1 MPTREQDIHIVS
13 GRSICQSL
21 VTVLKERL
29 RCLTIILLVVFSIE
43 AAEADVYCPWNR
55 EEVIDDRCGL
65 QLSEKTRR
73 LKSRYRETQAL
84 T

>member
-1 MPTREQDIHIVS
+1 MPTREQDILIVP
-13 GRSICQSL
+13 GRSICQIIKINH
-21 VTVLKERL
+21 TVGITVS
-29 RCLTIILLVVFSIE
+29 CFAID

-55 EEVIDDRCGL
+55 EEMIDDRCGL
-65 QLSEKTRR
+65 VLSERTRR